1 MVFSKPFKFE
11 STITCQY
18 MRLLPSSL
26 PKKSLIYWH
35 STVNSNIT
43 NSCQI
48 NPNKR
53 AGAASLVIN
62 NNQPYDDSVLISGG
76 ATPAGFINQV
86 TKLDLIKGEWVQLST
101 SGFEPR

>member
-1 MVFSKPFKFE
+1 M
-11 STITCQY
+11 
-18 MRLLPSSL
+18 
-26 PKKSLIYWH
+26 
-35 STVNSNIT
+35 
-43 NSCQI
+43 
-48 NPNKR
+48 NPVIR

-62 NNQPYDDSVLISGG
+62 NNQPYDNSVLISGG